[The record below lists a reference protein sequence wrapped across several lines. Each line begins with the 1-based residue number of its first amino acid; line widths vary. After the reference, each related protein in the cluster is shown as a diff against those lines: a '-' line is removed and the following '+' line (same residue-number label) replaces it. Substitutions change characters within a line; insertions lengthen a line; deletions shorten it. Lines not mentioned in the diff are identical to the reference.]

1 MLTRAVQL
9 PDGTR
14 GRVVL
19 QWDGTAYR
27 GIACD
32 MTSAGFKAL
41 SEATRE
47 VIGECKPYAE
57 TGALVSDTCHARTRT
72 DQSRASR

>member
-1 MLTRAVQL
+1 M
-9 PDGTR
+9 
-14 GRVVL
+14 L
-19 QWDGTAYR
+19 QWEGTAYR

-32 MTSAGFKAL
+32 MTSVGFKAL

-57 TGALVSDTCHARTRT
+57 TGALVSDTCHILQGLTLTNHVTANERC
-72 DQSRASR
+72 